1 MTYGFASI
9 SLQVG
14 IPGEGLRV
22 LSTKDIACACDRDD
36 QEASVLGMVDAL
48 ISGSD
53 DEAIRWMFGEGQ
65 ARENRYALVESGTVS
80 DTSESLSSF
89 LALCE
94 RAVRGYEAN
103 LNYFCTHAHCRT
115 VKTNVMVSPLQMR
128 RLGREELL
136 WLAGNPDVLHAT
148 DTKTPLR
155 INGRYVVPAHM
166 RTERPKKTFDTKENR
181 ALLSYAEEVAAAL
194 GRIIEGAQDDIA
206 HIEAMIGRLEGLD
219 DGEGLIPALLMLRTC
234 FEREQPL
241 LRKAIALRK
250 RMRSIAK
257 ALDRALPDVCCIRY
271 RLPKRTKI
279 FQEIPAYAEI
289 HALMRAWDAFGE
301 FQMQRDGMVLHTWKM
316 DKLYEYYVLYEL
328 LSVLRGR
335 GFSPNGSLDASP
347 IEQAH
352 YSLDSRYFQNETQVA
367 TVFRLVRGDER
378 ITLYYQPVIYGDER
392 EEHGISL
399 HRTTLTSAGFDSY
412 WTPDY
417 LIVHESCEGTRTLV
431 LDAKF
436 RKVSAVKFDGSEND
450 AKSCMLECLR
460 KYKLETC
467 GSGGASVDALW
478 LLCGRTQSYYLESL
492 QQSSWALKQRFTPD
506 GIAAVAPGANALS
519 EFLDVVRIGTE

>member
-1 MTYGFASI
+1 
-9 SLQVG
+9 
-14 IPGEGLRV
+14 
-22 LSTKDIACACDRDD
+22 
-36 QEASVLGMVDAL
+36 
-48 ISGSD
+48 
-53 DEAIRWMFGEGQ
+53 
-65 ARENRYALVESGTVS
+65 
-80 DTSESLSSF
+80 
-89 LALCE
+89 
-94 RAVRGYEAN
+94 
-103 LNYFCTHAHCRT
+103 
-115 VKTNVMVSPLQMR
+115 
-128 RLGREELL
+128 
-136 WLAGNPDVLHAT
+136 
-148 DTKTPLR
+148 
-155 INGRYVVPAHM
+155 
-166 RTERPKKTFDTKENR
+166 
-181 ALLSYAEEVAAAL
+181 
-194 GRIIEGAQDDIA
+194 
-206 HIEAMIGRLEGLD
+206 
-219 DGEGLIPALLMLRTC
+219 
-234 FEREQPL
+234 
-241 LRKAIALRK
+241 
-250 RMRSIAK
+250 
-257 ALDRALPDVCCIRY
+257 
-271 RLPKRTKI
+271 
-279 FQEIPAYAEI
+279 
-289 HALMRAWDAFGE
+289 
-301 FQMQRDGMVLHTWKM
+301 MQRDGMVLHTWKM

-328 LSVLRGR
+328 LSALHGR
-335 GFSPNGSLDASP
+335 GFSPNGSLDANP

-417 LIVHESCEGTRTLV
+417 LMVHESREGTRTLV

-467 GSGGASVDALW
+467 GSKGTLVDALW

>member
-1 MTYGFASI
+1 M
-9 SLQVG
+9 
-14 IPGEGLRV
+14 
-22 LSTKDIACACDRDD
+22 
-36 QEASVLGMVDAL
+36 
-48 ISGSD
+48 
-53 DEAIRWMFGEGQ
+53 
-65 ARENRYALVESGTVS
+65 ESGTVS

-436 RKVSAVKFDGSEND
+436 RKVSAVKFDGLEND

-467 GSGGASVDALW
+467 GVKGASVDALW

-519 EFLDVVRIGTE
+519 EFLDVVRIGAE